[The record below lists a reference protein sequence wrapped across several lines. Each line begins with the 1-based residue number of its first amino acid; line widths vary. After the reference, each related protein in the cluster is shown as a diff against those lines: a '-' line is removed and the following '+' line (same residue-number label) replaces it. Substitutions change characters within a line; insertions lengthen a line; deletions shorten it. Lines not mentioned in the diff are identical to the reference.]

1 MKRVNTSDLVP
12 GMVTAE
18 DVYNFNNQLILPR
31 GIILTDSTITKLAFY
46 SVLTLY
52 VEDQLVVQSAQT
64 DDYTTSYTDRLKRS
78 PEFTRFHKEFEN
90 DVDSFRGA
98 MNDVIEKGSPLDVNK
113 LMNHTLNI
121 LDLAATTPNVF
132 DMLHCM
138 REYDDE
144 TYVHSM
150 NVALICNIFARW
162 LRMSEEEIAKATTS
176 GLLHD
181 IGKIKIPDSILKK
194 PDKLTKQEFN
204 IIKRHP
210 QEGYRLLLDSKLD
223 EDVLNAVLMHHERCD
238 GSGYP
243 FGLMANQIG
252 TYAKMV
258 AIADVYDATTSARV
272 YRGPLCPFSAISIFE
287 DEGLQKYD
295 HRFIMTF
302 LENVVNTYLLNNVR
316 LTNGT
321 VGTVVFIH
329 KDKLSSPTIRT
340 AGGFVDLS
348 TQSNLQ
354 IEALI

>member
-52 VEDQLVVQSAQT
+52 VEDQLVVQSTQT

-181 IGKIKIPDSILKK
+181 IGKIMIPESILKK
-194 PDKLTKQEFN
+194 PDKLTK
-204 IIKRHP
+204 
-210 QEGYRLLLDSKLD
+210 LLRK
-223 EDVLNAVLMHHERCD
+223 
-238 GSGYP
+238 
-243 FGLMANQIG
+243 
-252 TYAKMV
+252 
-258 AIADVYDATTSARV
+258 
-272 YRGPLCPFSAISIFE
+272 
-287 DEGLQKYD
+287 
-295 HRFIMTF
+295 
-302 LENVVNTYLLNNVR
+302 
-316 LTNGT
+316 
-321 VGTVVFIH
+321 
-329 KDKLSSPTIRT
+329 
-340 AGGFVDLS
+340 
-348 TQSNLQ
+348 QSELV
-354 IEALI
+354 

>member
-181 IGKIKIPDSILKK
+181 IGKIMIPESILKK

-210 QEGYRLLLDSKLD
+210 QEGYRLLLGSKLD

-243 FGLMANQIG
+243 
-252 TYAKMV
+252 
-258 AIADVYDATTSARV
+258 
-272 YRGPLCPFSAISIFE
+272 
-287 DEGLQKYD
+287 
-295 HRFIMTF
+295 
-302 LENVVNTYLLNNVR
+302 
-316 LTNGT
+316 
-321 VGTVVFIH
+321 
-329 KDKLSSPTIRT
+329 
-340 AGGFVDLS
+340 
-348 TQSNLQ
+348 
-354 IEALI
+354 

>member
-1 MKRVNTSDLVP
+1 
-12 GMVTAE
+12 
-18 DVYNFNNQLILPR
+18 
-31 GIILTDSTITKLAFY
+31 
-46 SVLTLY
+46 
-52 VEDQLVVQSAQT
+52 
-64 DDYTTSYTDRLKRS
+64 
-78 PEFTRFHKEFEN
+78 
-90 DVDSFRGA
+90 
-98 MNDVIEKGSPLDVNK
+98 
-113 LMNHTLNI
+113 
-121 LDLAATTPNVF
+121 
-132 DMLHCM
+132 M

-258 AIADVYDATTSARV
+258 AIADV
-272 YRGPLCPFSAISIFE
+272 
-287 DEGLQKYD
+287 
-295 HRFIMTF
+295 
-302 LENVVNTYLLNNVR
+302 
-316 LTNGT
+316 
-321 VGTVVFIH
+321 
-329 KDKLSSPTIRT
+329 
-340 AGGFVDLS
+340 
-348 TQSNLQ
+348 
-354 IEALI
+354 